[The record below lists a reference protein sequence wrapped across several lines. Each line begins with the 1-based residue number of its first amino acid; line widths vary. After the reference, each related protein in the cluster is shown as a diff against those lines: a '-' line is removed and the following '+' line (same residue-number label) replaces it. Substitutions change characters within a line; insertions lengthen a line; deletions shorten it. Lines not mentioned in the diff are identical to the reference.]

1 MARHKEF
8 DRDDV
13 LEKAMEMFWY
23 KGYEA
28 TSVQDLINCMGINRG
43 SLYDTFGDK
52 HSLFLAALDRYRDSK
67 VNERLKVLERSQSGL
82 EAIRQFFYEMVEI
95 RTTGQGCQGCLMVNS
110 LVELALHDDEAAGRV
125 ASHATRLEEAFY
137 RALMRAR
144 KHGEIS
150 EKKNLRAIARFLANS
165 INGICV
171 MAKISPDV
179 HALKDVADVS
189 LSVLN

>member
-13 LEKAMEMFWY
+13 LEKAMNMFWY

-52 HSLFLAALDRYRDSK
+52 HSLFLAALDRYRDST
-67 VNERLKVLERSQSGL
+67 VNERLKVLERSPSGL

-95 RTTGQGCQGCLMVNS
+95 RTTDQGYQGCLMVNS
-110 LVELALHDDEAAGRV
+110 MVELALHDDEAAGRV
-125 ASHATRLEEAFY
+125 ASHAMRFEEAFY
-137 RALMRAR
+137 RALTRAR
-144 KHGEIS
+144 KHGEIGD
-150 EKKNLRAIARFLANS
+150 EKNLRALARFLASS

-179 HALKDVADVS
+179 YALKDIADVS